1 MQVPRQAQGTGQLC
15 TWIAVADA
23 GQWHVWVIT
32 TWIASHLGSVA
43 YSPYTSSARAS
54 RVTEVL
60 NGGKAIKKRQS
71 LAEGSLTAQS
81 SRPLTAFLSI
91 DILFWWCHFLLIRFA
106 LVISESWQ
114 PFLLTVVE
122 SWDLFSVCHR
132 CLLKLMAFQL
142 LSVDVSFSWHPYI
155 LASLFLGTL
164 PFFFPESP
172 NLVICFWHGFTVIEN
187 TLNMIFFWQH
197 DLLVD
202 WWTT

>member
-15 TWIAVADA
+15 TWIVEADA

-32 TWIASHLGSVA
+32 TWIAPHLGSVA
-43 YSPYTSSARAS
+43 YSPYTSRARAS

-114 PFLLTVVE
+114 PFLLTVVKRE
-122 SWDLFSVCHR
+122 NWDIFSVCHR
-132 CLLKLMAFQL
+132 CLLKPMAFQP
-142 LSVDVSFSWHPYI
+142 LSIDASFSWHPYM
-155 LASLFLGTL
+155 LASLFLRPSSL
-164 PFFFPESP
+164 D
-172 NLVICFWHGFTVIEN
+172 
-187 TLNMIFFWQH
+187 IFFSPYPI
-197 DLLVD
+197 LLARFHLGTIFLVSVCVCLCLCVFVQVL
-202 WWTT
+202 